1 MCSVFEPWGLSSSS
15 QQLVP
20 VQALYVYNAPACRLC
35 LTAGSYQAQRSP
47 SCAACLRCC
56 ERAAVVL
63 ALLAGLHCYPLCL
76 SCLGTC
82 ALTAQKLS
90 SSSNSSN
97 SNSSNSNSSNSNSS
111 NSSSSSRKS
120 SSNNRSTVR
129 QHQQQMLW
137 MQKVQ
142 TVPAEQGAA
151 RKVPKAR
158 GLRQGTALA
167 GKASGA
173 RSITSFHANLR
184 QLAALVSP
192 VCYWFPLYL
201 RGTGSNGSKMFI
213 QVLYNLTII

>member
-1 MCSVFEPWGLSSSS
+1 
-15 QQLVP
+15 
-20 VQALYVYNAPACRLC
+20 
-35 LTAGSYQAQRSP
+35 
-47 SCAACLRCC
+47 
-56 ERAAVVL
+56 
-63 ALLAGLHCYPLCL
+63 
-76 SCLGTC
+76 
-82 ALTAQKLS
+82 
-90 SSSNSSN
+90 
-97 SNSSNSNSSNSNSS
+97 
-111 NSSSSSRKS
+111 
-120 SSNNRSTVR
+120 
-129 QHQQQMLW
+129 MLW